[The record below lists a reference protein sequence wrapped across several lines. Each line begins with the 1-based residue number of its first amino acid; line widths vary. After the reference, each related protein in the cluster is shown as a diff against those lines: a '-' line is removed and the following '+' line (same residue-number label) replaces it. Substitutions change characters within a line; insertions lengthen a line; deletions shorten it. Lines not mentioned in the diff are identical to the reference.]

1 MEFLVMFMVIVY
13 AFSVALNIYLTV
25 KWIKRYSSIFMKI
38 IGVLL
43 GITATFSFITM
54 IFMILQAVPVY
65 IPHVDYV
72 LLVGILSITI
82 LILFDL
88 NELQKTV

>member
-13 AFSVALNIYLTV
+13 TFSVALNIYLTV
-25 KWIKRYSSIFMKI
+25 KWIKRYSSRFMKI
-38 IGVLL
+38 IGVFL

-54 IFMILQAVPVY
+54 ILQALPVY
-65 IPHVDYV
+65 IPHVDYIS
-72 LLVGILSITI
+72 LVGILSITI
-82 LILFDL
+82 LMLLDL